1 MIRPPPIRHSMPF
14 LRNLAIKRKLMF
26 LMMGTSTLALLLA
39 STAFIAYEWFAFRK
53 DLAHDLR
60 TQAEI
65 IAANSSAALSFD
77 DPRRALE
84 TLQSLEAKPH
94 IISAFLFAADGQV
107 LAAYRRGGYSGETPP
122 PGDGREG
129 HHFGKGRIEVR
140 HAVTV
145 KGERLG
151 SIFLQSDFQPMHA
164 RLLQYAGIVALVLL
178 VSWLAAFWL
187 SAVLQRVIS
196 QPILDLSRATRQVS
210 AEKNYSLRVAGQSN
224 DEVGVLVSGFNE
236 MLTQIQA
243 RDAALQKAHNE
254 LEQRVLERTKALQDE
269 IFERELA
276 QTALARERELL
287 SVTLRSIGDGV
298 IAADRQGQVILSNEV
313 AEKLTGWSSLEAA
326 YQPLEQV
333 FQISS
338 QTNRGE
344 GKNPLARM
352 LQTEGAVELPA
363 NTLLTARD
371 GTKRVIAGSSAP
383 IRNRDGKV
391 IGVAL
396 AFRDITEKQRMSE
409 ELLKTSKLESL
420 GILAGGIAH
429 DFNNILTAI
438 LGNVSLARVSVE
450 TGHEISAF
458 LGNAEKAV
466 DRAKNLTEQLL
477 TFAKGGAPVK
487 KTASVAE
494 LVRETAD
501 FVLRGSNVR
510 AVFECPPD
518 LWPADV
524 DTSQVS
530 RVIENLVINAMQAM
544 PEGGCVELRMENL
557 MLAGA
562 TALPLP
568 HGSYVHL
575 AIRDHGIGIQPQHLP
590 KIFDPFFTTKQKGS
604 GLGLATTYSIVKKHD
619 GHITVESVL
628 GQGATFHVYLPASL
642 KTIAAASEVKAKP
655 VSGQGRIL
663 VMDDEAPIR
672 TLLKLMIAELG
683 YEAEAVMDGS
693 EAIQSYCAAKEAGQ
707 PFAAVIMDLTIP
719 GGMGG
724 GETLQKLLAI
734 DPGIAAILSS
744 GYSNDPV
751 MANYRK
757 HGFLGMIAK
766 PYRIEDLS
774 HVLHEV
780 IGQSGV

>member
-1 MIRPPPIRHSMPF
+1 MPF

-39 STAFIAYEWFAFRK
+39 SMAFIGYEWYAFRNE
-53 DLAHDLR
+53 LVHDLK

-65 IAANSSAALSFD
+65 IAANSSAALSFG
-77 DPRRALE
+77 DPRRARE

-94 IISAFLFAADGQV
+94 LISAFLFAADGQV
-107 LAAYRRGGYSGETPP
+107 LAAYRRGGYSGDAPP
-122 PGDGREG
+122 PGDGQEG
-129 HHFGKGRIEVR
+129 HRFGKGRIEVR
-140 HAVTV
+140 HTVSV

-164 RLLQYAGIVALVLL
+164 RLQQYAGIVALVLL

-196 QPILDLSRATRQVS
+196 QPILDLSRVTRQVS
-210 AEKNYSLRVAGQSN
+210 ANKNYSLRVDGQSE
-224 DEVGVLVSGFNE
+224 DELGVLVSGFNE

-243 RDAALQKAHNE
+243 RDAALQKAHDE

-298 IAADRQGQVILSNEV
+298 IAVDRQGRVILLNAV
-313 AEKLTGWSSLEAA
+313 AEKLTGWSSIEAA
-326 YQPLEQV
+326 YQQLGQV
-333 FQISS
+333 FRISS
-338 QTNRGE
+338 QANRWEGE
-344 GKNPLARM
+344 NPLARM
-352 LQTEGAVELPA
+352 LQTEEAVELPA
-363 NTLLTARD
+363 NTLLAARD
-371 GTKRVIAGSSAP
+371 GAARLIAGSSAP
-383 IRNRDGKV
+383 IRNKDGKV
-391 IGVAL
+391 IGMAL

-438 LGNVSLARVSVE
+438 LGNLSLARMSAE
-450 TGHEISAF
+450 TGHEISAC

-466 DRAKNLTEQLL
+466 YRAKDLTEQLL

-487 KTASVAE
+487 KTASVAD
-494 LVRETAD
+494 LVRETAG
-501 FVLRGSNVR
+501 FVLRGSNVS
-510 AVFECPPD
+510 AAFECPPD

-524 DTSQVS
+524 DTSQIS
-530 RVIENLVINAMQAM
+530 QVIENLVINAMQAM

-568 HGSYVHL
+568 EGPYVYL

-642 KTIAAASEVKAKP
+642 KTMAASSEVKATP
-655 VSGQGRIL
+655 VAGQGRIL

-672 TLLKLMIAELG
+672 TLLKLMLARLG
-683 YEAEAVMDGS
+683 YEAEAVADGA
-693 EAIQSYCAAKEAGQ
+693 EAIQCYCAAQAAGQ
-707 PFAAVIMDLTIP
+707 PFAAVIMDLTVP

-724 GETLQKLLAI
+724 AEALQKLLAI
-734 DPGIAAILSS
+734 DPDITAIHSS

-751 MANYRK
+751 MADHRK
-757 HGFLGMIAK
+757 HGFRGMIAK
-766 PYRIEDLS
+766 PYKIEDLS
-774 HVLHEV
+774 RVLHEV
-780 IGQSGV
+780 VRPSGV